1 MMSRGSVIPLFVNQI
16 LQGTKITVT
25 DLKMT
30 RFMMSLSDSVDLVT
44 HAFMN
49 AQTGDLFVKKAPGC
63 TVEVLIQALSEIFKK
78 KVGIQKIG
86 IRHGEKMD
94 ESLLGSEERSRAVD
108 AKEYFRIPVDT
119 RNLDYQIYFDKG
131 QELTTHSEPYTSSNT
146 KQLSLQE
153 TIELISNLPEFI
165 KYKKVVAQ

>member
-16 LQGTKITVT
+16 LQGNKITVT

-44 HAFMN
+44 HAFTN
-49 AQTGDLFVKKAPGC
+49 AQSGDLFVKKAPGC

-78 KVGIQKIG
+78 KVEIQKIG

-108 AKEYFRIPVDT
+108 AKEYFRVPVDT

-131 QELTTHSEPYTSSNT
+131 QESTTHSEPYTSSNT

-165 KYKKVVAQ
+165 KYKKAVSQ